1 MKYPLTVFLLIC
13 FLHSFGQFAIVSD
26 ADGFLN
32 VRADGQQNSKVID
45 KLENGHLI
53 YCFEKKGN
61 WTNIDYTKAAK
72 ELNGY
77 VYQDRYKLIADFPEI
92 PITKESEN
100 KIVLKKEDIAIT
112 ISQSAFDKRKHKFTY
127 IKDYPDQIELI
138 DNQRYWGTDGG
149 MPTRQ
154 FEKIEI
160 RTGQKT
166 LELPKSA
173 LDGLYE
179 PGIYNAV
186 VNYDKVSDTF
196 YIQMMNSD
204 GAGGYLVLW
213 RVEKGVYKDRLV
225 VYGF

>member
-1 MKYPLTVFLLIC
+1 MMKYPLTVSLLIC
-13 FLHSFGQFAIVSD
+13 FLNAFGQFAVVSD

-61 WTNIDYTKAAK
+61 WTNIDYAKAVE

-77 VYQDRYKLIADFPEI
+77 VYQDRYKLVADFLKVPL
-92 PITKESEN
+92 TKESEN
-100 KIVLKKEDIAIT
+100 KVVLKKEDIEIT
-112 ISQSAFDKRKHKFTY
+112 ISQCVFDKGKHKFTY
-127 IKDYPDQIELI
+127 IKDYPGQIELI
-138 DNQRYWGTDGG
+138 DNQKYWGTDGG
-149 MPTRQ
+149 MPTTQ

-166 LELPKSA
+166 LVLPKSA

-179 PGIYNAV
+179 PGIYNAA
-186 VNYDKVSDTF
+186 VNYDKANDIF
-196 YIQMMNSD
+196 YNK
-204 GAGGYLVLW
+204 
-213 RVEKGVYKDRLV
+213 R
-225 VYGF
+225 